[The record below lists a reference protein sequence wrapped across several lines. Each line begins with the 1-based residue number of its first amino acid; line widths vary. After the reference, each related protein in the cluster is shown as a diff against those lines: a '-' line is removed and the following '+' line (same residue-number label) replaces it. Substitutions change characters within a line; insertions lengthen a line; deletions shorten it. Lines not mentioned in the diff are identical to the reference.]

1 MLDILFSSSETM
13 IKHKENLL
21 FSNKTYLKNILI
33 FSEFNCWET
42 KVWKFFSETPCKK
55 VAIFPA
61 LLCASPGQFTNR
73 NNVSFKSIWSSSI
86 LSLFC
91 GSKHNRYGVSHKNSL
106 KFSCSYIWWGH
117 CQCRI
122 MVDFSFPP
130 VYHINSLA
138 VSSIL
143 VLGVV
148 QILHKHLAAEKG
160 GVSYRVW
167 ISHFFYV
174 SHHSHLLFWKL
185 LVKSFKN
192 HVLGRGKGGVCVW
205 YFHAIHEQPLMLP
218 VIS

>member
-1 MLDILFSSSETM
+1 LIFYFPAQKLWSNIKKIFCFQ
-13 IKHKENLL
+13 IKHTWRTFWYFLSSTVGKQKYE
-21 FSNKTYLKNILI
+21 S
-33 FSEFNCWET
+33 
-42 KVWKFFSETPCKK
+42 FFSETPCKK

-167 ISHFFYV
+167 INHFFYI
-174 SHHSHLLFWKL
+174 SHHSHLLLWKQ
-185 LVKSFKN
+185 LVKS
-192 HVLGRGKGGVCVW
+192 HLRIMCLGRLGGDIFMQ
-205 YFHAIHEQPLMLP
+205 YMN
-218 VIS
+218 ST